1 MSGYSETKYS
11 ASGVK
16 TGTIVPHG
24 STTVPTGFLYC
35 DGSAVSRTT
44 YASLFSVISTTYG
57 TGDGSSTFNLP
68 DLQNNVPL
76 GRSGTKALGSTGGSD
91 TQTPT
96 GSISVSVG
104 NRTLTTSTIP
114 SHNHREGGHSEF
126 GSTGSITATN
136 RNTGVDNPGRRYLT
150 GNTGSSGAHN
160 HSGSGSFSGNG
171 MSVLQPYLSLNYIIK
186 T

>member
-44 YASLFSVISTTYG
+44 YANLFSVISTTYG
-57 TGDGSSTFNLP
+57 AGNGSSTFNLP

-76 GRSGTKALGSTGGSD
+76 GRSGTKALGSTGGAESR
-91 TQTPT
+91 TPS
-96 GSISVSVG
+96 GSVSVA
-104 NRTLTTSTIP
+104 NHTLTISQIP
-114 SHNHREGGHSEF
+114 SHNHLEGSHTEF
-126 GSTGSITATN
+126 GSTSSQSAGT
-136 RNTGVDNPGRRYLT
+136 RNTGNDSPGRRFFT
-150 GNTGSSGAHN
+150 SNTGGGGAHN
-160 HSGSGSFSGNG
+160 HGGSFSGSS
-171 MSVLQPYLSLNYIIK
+171 MSVLQPYLALNYIIK

>member
-44 YASLFSVISTTYG
+44 YANLFSVISTTYG
-57 TGDGSSTFNLP
+57 AGDGASTFNLP

-76 GRSGTKALGSTGGSD
+76 GRSGTKALGSTGGAES
-91 TQTPT
+91 QTPSGT
-96 GSISVSVG
+96 VA
-104 NRTLTTSTIP
+104 NHTLTVSQIP
-114 SHNHREGGHSEF
+114 SHTHTHPGHQQEQGIRHRDGTDRIPQRGDQGGASGTFTF
-126 GSTGSITATN
+126 GSTG
-136 RNTGVDNPGRRYLT
+136 GG
-150 GNTGSSGAHN
+150 GAHN
-160 HSGSGSFSGNG
+160 HGWTGSS
-171 MSVLQPYLSLNYIIK
+171 MSILQPYLALNYIIK

>member
-24 STTVPTGFLYC
+24 STTVPTGFLHC

-44 YASLFSVISTTYG
+44 YANLFSVISTTYG
-57 TGDGSSTFNLP
+57 TGDGASTFNLP

-91 TQTPT
+91 TQTPSGT
-96 GSISVSVG
+96 VA
-104 NRTLTTSTIP
+104 NHTLTIAQMP
-114 SHNHREGGHSEF
+114 SHNHTHPGHQQEQGIRHRDGVDRIPQRGDQ
-126 GSTGSITATN
+126 GSASGTYSIS
-136 RNTGVDNPGRRYLT
+136 NTGGSQPHNHGW
-150 GNTGSSGAHN
+150 TGSS
-160 HSGSGSFSGNG
+160 
-171 MSVLQPYLSLNYIIK
+171 MSVLQPYLALNYIIK

>member
-44 YASLFSVISTTYG
+44 YANLFSVISTTYG
-57 TGDGSSTFNLP
+57 TGDGASTFNLP

-76 GRSGTKALGSTGGSD
+76 GRSGTKALGSTGGAES
-91 TQTPT
+91 QTPSGT
-96 GSISVSVG
+96 VA
-104 NRTLTTSTIP
+104 NHTLTVSQIP
-114 SHNHREGGHSEF
+114 SHTHTHPGHQQEQGIRHRDGTDRIPQRGDQ
-126 GSTGSITATN
+126 GSASGTYTFS
-136 RNTGVDNPGRRYLT
+136 NTGG
-150 GNTGSSGAHN
+150 GAHN
-160 HSGSGSFSGNG
+160 HGWTGSS
-171 MSVLQPYLSLNYIIK
+171 MSILQPYLALNYIIK

>member
-57 TGDGSSTFNLP
+57 TGDGASTFNLP

-91 TQTPT
+91 TQTPA
-96 GSISVSVG
+96 GSVTVA
-104 NRTLTTSTIP
+104 NHTLTVSQIP
-114 SHNHREGGHSEF
+114 SHNHTHPGHSQEQGIRHRDGTDRIPQRGDQGSASGTF
-126 GSTGSITATN
+126 SFSSTG
-136 RNTGVDNPGRRYLT
+136 GG
-150 GNTGSSGAHN
+150 GAHN
-160 HSGSGSFSGNG
+160 HGGSFSGNS
-171 MSVLQPYLSLNYIIK
+171 MSVLQPYLALNYIIK